1 MNRLRRAML
10 WMTLGLLAGGLL
22 LACVL
27 IFPQRLYPSF
37 TRSELEAQQLMGKD
51 RIDAV
56 NDRLN
61 LQNDART
68 TLLQG
73 LGGSVLLLGA
83 YFTWRQLRH
92 SVESGREQH
101 ELDRQGQITERFT
114 RAVDQLGSPSLD
126 VRLGGLYAL
135 ERIARD
141 SAEDRGPIAEI
152 LAAYVRVH
160 AALPSDDA
168 RHLPAPDPLLPWL
181 RNRAADLQA
190 ALYVLGRRPPGQ
202 EAARLDVSRVDLRR
216 CYLRGARLVRIRCRD
231 STLAGSWL
239 HEADLSASDLTRTDL
254 REVSLTGA
262 KLCGARLQAAD
273 LRGADLTGTDLH
285 GATADAATAWPD
297 RFDWR
302 AAGVQLE
309 GEEPT

>member
-1 MNRLRRAML
+1 MS
-10 WMTLGLLAGGLL
+10 WIVLGLLATGLL

-27 IFPQRLYPSF
+27 AFPQWLYPSF
-37 TRSELEAQQLMGKD
+37 TRSALDSEQLAGKE

-56 NDRLN
+56 NDRLR

-141 SAEDRGPIAEI
+141 SEEDRGPIAEI
-152 LAAYVRVH
+152 LAAYTRVH

-168 RHLPAPDPLLPWL
+168 RQLPPPDPVLPWL

-190 ALYVLGRRPPGQ
+190 ALYVLGRRPPGH
-202 EAARLDVSRVDLRR
+202 EAARLDISRVDLRR
-216 CYLRGARLVRIRCRD
+216 SYLRDARLVLIRCRD
-231 STLAGSWL
+231 ATLAGSWL
-239 HEADLSASDLTRTDL
+239 AEADLSDSDLTRTDL
-254 REVSLTGA
+254 RGVSLKGA
-262 KLCGARLQAAD
+262 CLRGARLQEAD
-273 LRGADLTGTDLH
+273 LRGADLTAADLR
-285 GATADAATAWPD
+285 GAIADAATAWPE

-302 AAGVQLE
+302 AAGVHLE
-309 GEEPT
+309 GEEPA